1 MNLHDAREAFGHW
14 AHPMAA
20 PLAAIGAGAAAADST
35 GIFLPVNVW
44 VEVLQILVLV
54 VVFRTILFFEFR
66 VHERKEQR
74 LYEGIVKSG
83 ESFDDV
89 WRQVKARIT
98 ELEKWKA
105 EAADELDDH
114 TTQLADLQ
122 SRTKRLE
129 DHPILR
135 RVGV

>member
-35 GIFLPVNVW
+35 GLLLPVNVW
-44 VEVLQILVLV
+44 VEVLQVLVLV
-54 VVFRTILFFEFR
+54 VVFRTVLFFEFR
-66 VHERKEQR
+66 VHERKER
-74 LYEGIVKSG
+74 MLYEGIVKSG
-83 ESFDDV
+83 ESFDEV
-89 WRQVKARIT
+89 WRQVKART
-98 ELEKWKA
+98 TALEQWKA
-105 EAADELDDH
+105 EAHDTLTEH
-114 TTQLADLQ
+114 TAKLSELQ